1 VTSQPAPEAGDHGG
15 HHSSKPPAAA
25 RQRYEFGQKVSV
37 TTSNRG
43 NWIVGVDLCKENPCD
58 GHTLAQA
65 IATVERTTGVSVT
78 DAYVDKGYR
87 GHDYKGDATI
97 HISGTSD
104 SHAEEA
110 PTTTQ
115 RGRTKNRPPQERQS
129 PGPLLPE
136 GPCWRC
142 RQPGTGRRRFQPAKA
157 AGLDHVCTD
166 LRAVEPPPHSPAKL
180 HQLRRPLPHRL
191 TRCRFPAEFT
201 TAYACRQ
208 KAAFSGTATSSTS
221 LALWESRGLSRGE
234 GSNRGSSHRDFEND
248 RS

>member
-97 HISGTSD
+97 HISGTSARQL
-104 SHAEEA
+104 HR
-110 PTTTQ
+110 TQ
-115 RGRTKNRPPQERQS
+115 KT
-129 PGPLLPE
+129 
-136 GPCWRC
+136 C
-142 RQPGTGRRRFQPAKA
+142 RK
-157 AGLDHVCTD
+157 
-166 LRAVEPPPHSPAKL
+166 
-180 HQLRRPLPHRL
+180 
-191 TRCRFPAEFT
+191 
-201 TAYACRQ
+201 
-208 KAAFSGTATSSTS
+208 
-221 LALWESRGLSRGE
+221 
-234 GSNRGSSHRDFEND
+234 
-248 RS
+248 